1 MRKMLVFSDLHANRR
16 ALEDIIP
23 VLREVDMSVFCG
35 DLVGY
40 GKDIDYCVDFVLKN
54 IDFIVAGDHDRLA
67 TTKESLRNQLPAVR
81 ESTLYARSK
90 LSSEQKKLISSL
102 PTEVWY
108 ENIYI
113 THSINDDYLRTEKD
127 FKRLC
132 DRMDKDTNY
141 AFFGHTHEQVLFKH
155 GDKTVINP
163 GSITKGRRGFHR
175 SYAMIRGDNIK
186 FVDLEDIP

>member
-40 GKDIDYCVDFVLKN
+40 GKDIDHCVDFVLKN
-54 IDFIVAGDHDRLA
+54 IDFLVAGDHDRLA

-81 ESTLYARSK
+81 ESTLYTRSK

-132 DRMDKDTNY
+132 DRMGKGTNY